1 VSNRSH
7 HLFWVLAALLGF
19 CCGCPSVSDTTLTDD
34 SARSVPTLASQAND
48 TGSNDILSTKAA
60 PACVQ
65 VGDPATNIHQQMLDQ
80 LNTYR
85 IQNGLKPLIYSKTLE
100 FAANAQAKD
109 LYARNFFDH
118 INPDGKDPGQRALDA
133 DFCSKYV
140 GENIAE
146 GQISVD
152 AVMLAWKNS
161 PHHNENMLHEDYVY
175 VGMGHYVDPTGRQY
189 WAQEFAL
196 DVP

>member
-1 VSNRSH
+1 MSPA
-7 HLFWVLAALLGF
+7 FDQPLGPDPGQF
-19 CCGCPSVSDTTLTDD
+19 LWATGIENTFVPQ
-34 SARSVPTLASQAND
+34 ART
-48 TGSNDILSTKAA
+48 
-60 PACVQ
+60 
-65 VGDPATNIHQQMLDQ
+65 
-80 LNTYR
+80 
-85 IQNGLKPLIYSKTLE
+85 
-100 FAANAQAKD
+100 
-109 LYARNFFDH
+109 
-118 INPDGKDPGQRALDA
+118 GQRALDA

-146 GQISVD
+146 GQTSVD